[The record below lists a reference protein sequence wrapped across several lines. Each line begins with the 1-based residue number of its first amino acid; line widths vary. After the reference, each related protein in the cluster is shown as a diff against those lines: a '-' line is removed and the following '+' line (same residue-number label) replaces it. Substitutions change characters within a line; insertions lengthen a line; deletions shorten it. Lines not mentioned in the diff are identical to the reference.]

1 MIKLSSPKESI
12 CFNFEN
18 EEQKRFFDKAKKC
31 DIIHN
36 NNSIFLRKILSIK
49 NQSLLEKTL
58 KQSKSQIFHRISTS
72 TYDPKKLNINTNNSS
87 SNLTLNPKNDEN
99 SKKNIL
105 IPQLCLEDI
114 NLDNSFKFEISPK
127 K

>member
-31 DIIHN
+31 DIVHN

-49 NQSLLEKTL
+49 NQ
-58 KQSKSQIFHRISTS
+58 
-72 TYDPKKLNINTNNSS
+72 
-87 SNLTLNPKNDEN
+87 
-99 SKKNIL
+99 
-105 IPQLCLEDI
+105 
-114 NLDNSFKFEISPK
+114 
-127 K
+127 